1 MWHLLELL
9 YEYNGLLLLLVTVT
23 EHTGIHPAD
32 QSVDSKIQAEDGPIP
47 PGGVHVNYSHYPQ
60 VLI

>member
-1 MWHLLELL
+1 MAFIRIVVWV
-9 YEYNGLLLLLVTVT
+9 YNGLLLLLVTVT
-23 EHTGIHPAD
+23 EHSGVHPTD
-32 QSVDSKIQAEDGPIP
+32 QSVDSKIQAEDGTVP